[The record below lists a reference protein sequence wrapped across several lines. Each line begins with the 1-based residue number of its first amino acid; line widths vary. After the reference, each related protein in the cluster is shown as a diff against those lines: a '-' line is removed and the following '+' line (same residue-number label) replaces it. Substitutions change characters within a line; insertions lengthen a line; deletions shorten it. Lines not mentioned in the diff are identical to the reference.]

1 MEAQRWDAGL
11 QATEAVR
18 DVGRARWLSYR
29 GDCKD
34 KTNLKFA
41 TKEKPQKC
49 IKFFLKF

>member
-41 TKEKPQKC
+41 TKRKATEVHQV
-49 IKFFLKF
+49 FF